1 MLMIKF
7 KSALWNALITTL
19 MCGTPFDVAAKEFKM
34 MMLNVTT
41 DTT

>member
-1 MLMIKF
+1 MFMLKF
-7 KSALWNALITTL
+7 KSALWNAVITTL

-34 MMLNVTT
+34 MMLKITR